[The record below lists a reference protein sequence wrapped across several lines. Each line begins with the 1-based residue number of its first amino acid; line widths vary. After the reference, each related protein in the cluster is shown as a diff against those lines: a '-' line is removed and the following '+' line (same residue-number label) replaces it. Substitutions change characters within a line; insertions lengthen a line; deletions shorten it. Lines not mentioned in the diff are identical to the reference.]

1 MKKFTVKKC
10 LDTCNRNK
18 TTLNREAVFKA
29 RKDYKYACRK
39 QKLKFQKE
47 RCLKMDEIRRNNPKG
62 FSNFLRK
69 KKVPHRAWVIYR
81 LISFLNILEI

>member
-1 MKKFTVKKC
+1 MHSSLQQYDNDCRMKKFTVKKC
-10 LDTCNRNK
+10 LDTYNRNK

-62 FSNFLRK
+62 FSNFFK
-69 KKVPHRAWVIYR
+69 KKEYHIGHG
-81 LISFLNILEI
+81 